1 MNILDAKRAVF
12 DKMKKYA
19 TDEAAARSEPLK
31 PYREAKEGVPI
42 AHESVTIVA
51 KPKPGAKLSPDE
63 LKQKVGK
70 MGLLPEA
77 DDLLEQMGGPT
88 SVEDIED
95 ALEPV
100 DSPKEEAMERIKT
113 VRR

>member
-19 TDEAAARSEPLK
+19 SDEAAARSEPLK
-31 PYREAKEGVPI
+31 PFREAKEGVPI

-51 KPKPGAKLSPDE
+51 KPKPGEKVSPEE
-63 LKQKVGK
+63 LKRKVGK

-77 DDLLEQMGGPT
+77 DDLLEQVGGGISP
-88 SVEDIED
+88 EDIAAALQPEED
-95 ALEPV
+95 QKAPMK
-100 DSPKEEAMERIKT
+100 PG
-113 VRR
+113 RR